1 MGVIEGHQIRVEVR
15 PAVGGVIQGYQR
27 RAEVRAALICWESQK
42 VINVVLKAAVDG
54 SDRRLPRSC

>member
-1 MGVIEGHQIRVEVR
+1 MGVIGHQIRVEVR

-42 VINVVLKAAVDG
+42 VINVALKAAVDG
-54 SDRRLPRSC
+54 SDRRVPTSC